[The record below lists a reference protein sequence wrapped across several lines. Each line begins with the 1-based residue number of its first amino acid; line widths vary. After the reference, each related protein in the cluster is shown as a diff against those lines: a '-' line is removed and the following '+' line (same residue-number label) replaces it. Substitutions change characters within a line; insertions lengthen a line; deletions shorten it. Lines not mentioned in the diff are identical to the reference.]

1 MKAPEDLSELESMMI
16 SYYAQTT
23 KKRNRSDQMYRHE
36 VSGLMQV
43 PEGMEVHE
51 SSTPSLMVDNLR
63 DQIRTDE
70 PIVTYPVSYTHL
82 TLPTICSV

>member
-1 MKAPEDLSELESMMI
+1 MKAPDDLAELESMMI

-23 KKRNRSDQMYRHE
+23 TKRSRSDKMYRHE
-36 VSGLMQV
+36 VSSLMQV

-70 PIVTYPVSYTHL
+70 PIVTYQ
-82 TLPTICSV
+82 